1 STNSNQQTLA
11 DLGDNE
17 RPPMLEK
24 GSIFHG
30 KVDSEVP
37 ILEPLSKMIKD
48 NKKQYIVDVRVMNY
62 LLQAIPN
69 DIYNSVDACKNA
81 KDMWERIKRL
91 VHGSKITTHVRH
103 SCLMDEFDKFAA
115 KEGESLYFVHER
127 LTTLVNIMDRN
138 NVHPIPVA
146 INTKVLNCLQPE
158 WSKYVTMVRHNQSGP
173 AAYYD
178 VLYDSLVQ
186 FEPHVPALT
195 ENKAA
200 KNHDPLALIAHSNA
214 SSSHSHANSSY
225 SPQSYYVTHPPS
237 VVDYDDE
244 YQEELQ
250 VDSQE
255 DKLTTSMM
263 LLARAISQKFS
274 LPTNN
279 RLRISSNTRNQVVVQ
294 DGQVNI
300 QTKNAETKV
309 RDAKYFREQMLLAMK
324 YEAGSNLSNEEND
337 FMLYTSYGEDLEEL
351 TTAVMLMARLQPAD
365 DNTENVPSY
374 DSIQMIHMLR
384 KKPNK
389 VYDHFF
395 KAGLGYTNPE
405 RLKKAIAAQPK
416 MYDGDSL
423 HSNKKPNV
431 QYFHVFGSLCYLT
444 NGHDDLGKMKPKAD
458 IGIFVGYSES
468 SCGFRIYNRRT
479 KKILETI
486 HVKFEELTDMASEC
500 NNLEPGMNYVNFND
514 LSKDSQSVPSTSDL
528 DNLFGPMY
536 EDTMRQDHKKLSSS
550 EERVV
555 TEPNSPVLNEVA
567 DEFVQEDIA
576 NFNGNMFH
584 NVPPTPEFDVAES
597 SSAYQDPSNM
607 HQFYQ
612 QHRYIDRW
620 TKNHP
625 LEQVIGDPSKPVMT
639 RKRLQT
645 DVEVC
650 MYALKG
656 GKCYT
661 VSTPMATTKLDADIQ
676 GIPVDQ
682 TKYRSMIEGLMYLT
696 TSKRDIAFATFACA
710 RYQAHPTKKHL
721 KEVKRIFATLDN
733 PLTWVYGEK
742 LASWSSKKQ
751 DCTTISS
758 AKAEYVSLSA
768 CCAQVIWMRT
778 RLLDYGFRYH
788 NILIYCDSQS
798 AIAISCNPVK
808 HSRTKH
814 INIRYHFIK
823 EHVEKELDIKWQM
836 AMLSLRINKFQKK
849 VGRKIKFNNKD
860 SARFDRRKARCYNC
874 LQLGHFAR
882 ECNVKKVDEKARY
895 SAFKISK
902 VKTEEP
908 KSMAK
913 IKKKEWEVK
922 LVESLASDKSS
933 ESKTH
938 DFASC
943 VSSPMP
949 ADSFSTVDVKILPKS
964 DVKDPSPT
972 NGVSSCSIKENV
984 TPPSDLCN
992 KRRIAGRNNCNNN
1005 FVRTKTCFVCG
1016 SKSHLIKDCHVYDT
1030 VDNFPL
1036 VVLKAASVPAGSRN
1050 SSASTSAGRSIPA
1063 ASRNRSASIHAGR
1076 SIPAASK
1083 TRSASIHVGR
1093 SISAASRNRPASIH
1107 ASRHIPAGRSNK
1119 PTLFPDGRTVPTG

>member
-1 STNSNQQTLA
+1 MSTSNSSTNSNQQTLA

-374 DSIQMIHMLR
+374 DLIRSR
-384 KKPNK
+384 
-389 VYDHFF
+389 
-395 KAGLGYTNPE
+395 
-405 RLKKAIAAQPK
+405 
-416 MYDGDSL
+416 
-423 HSNKKPNV
+423 KPNV

-823 EHVEKELDIKWQM
+823 EHVEKVIQNGNNKKNFGRDSKGGIIILPPVSFEEHSLPEDHMADFHHLDDAREISLAVKARFGELDIKWQM

-992 KRRIAGRNNCNNN
+992 KRRIA
-1005 FVRTKTCFVCG
+1005 
-1016 SKSHLIKDCHVYDT
+1016 
-1030 VDNFPL
+1030 DNFPL

-1050 SSASTSAGRSIPA
+1050 SSASTSA
-1063 ASRNRSASIHAGR
+1063 
-1076 SIPAASK
+1076 
-1083 TRSASIHVGR
+1083 ASIHVGR

-1107 ASRHIPAGRSNK
+1107 ASRHIPAGG
-1119 PTLFPDGRTVPTG
+1119 TVTFGGGDGKITGKAPSGLPN